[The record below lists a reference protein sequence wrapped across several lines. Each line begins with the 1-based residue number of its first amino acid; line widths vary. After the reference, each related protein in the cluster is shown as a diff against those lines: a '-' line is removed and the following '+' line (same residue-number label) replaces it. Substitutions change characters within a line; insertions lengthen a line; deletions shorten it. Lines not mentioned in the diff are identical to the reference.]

1 MWRRAAHPRSPRRR
15 VAESEVVVPAG
26 GSGPIVPRR
35 RIAAEL
41 RRLREERG
49 LTLDQVAGSVL
60 ISTSKLSRLENAQGS
75 PQLRDV
81 RDLIR
86 EYGIADTPL
95 AVELTQWTHQAR
107 QTAWWVDQTHSVAS
121 RPPGFDN
128 YVSFESEAERAWAY
142 TIPHIPVLLQTE
154 AYAREWYRATE
165 APDEATLR
173 DLVRLRMRRQDVL
186 TTRHPRPLQLV
197 AVTHEATLR
206 QLVGS
211 REIMKEQLDALLAD
225 PGDHVELRVFPF
237 TSAPTYTVSCPF
249 FEFADGSGGEAEA
262 SDQGGDLPGGVPSA
276 ADSGRFTVSIET
288 HAGFRH
294 IETPET
300 VATYRERFGTLL
312 RRSLDRDASRKLIE
326 QIAETFA

>member
-1 MWRRAAHPRSPRRR
+1 M
-15 VAESEVVVPAG
+15 PAT

-35 RIAAEL
+35 RIAFEL

-86 EYGIADTPL
+86 EYGIGDTPL
-95 AVELTQWTHQAR
+95 AAELTQWTHQAR

-154 AYAREWYRATE
+154 AYAREWYGATE
-165 APDEATLR
+165 EPDETTLR

-186 TTRHPRPLQLV
+186 TNRPPRPLQLV

-211 REIMKEQLDALLAD
+211 RQIMKEQLDSLLAEARD
-225 PGDHVELRVFPF
+225 NVDLRVFPF
-237 TSAPTYTVSCPF
+237 DAAPTYTVSCPF
-249 FEFADGSGGEAEA
+249 AIFEFADGSAGEAGA
-262 SDQGGDLPGGVPSA
+262 GDPPLGMPEPA
-276 ADSGRFTVSIET
+276 ESGRFTVSIET

-326 QIAETFA
+326 QIAESFA

>member
-1 MWRRAAHPRSPRRR
+1 MPT
-15 VAESEVVVPAG
+15 G

-95 AVELTQWTHQAR
+95 ATELTQWTHQAR

-165 APDEATLR
+165 APDESTLR

-186 TTRHPRPLQLV
+186 TNRQPRPLHLV

-211 REIMKEQLDALLAD
+211 REIMAEQLGALVAD
-225 PGDHVELRVFPF
+225 TRDNVDLRVFPF
-237 TSAPTYTVSCPF
+237 EAAPTYTVSCPF
-249 FEFADGSGGEAEA
+249 AIFEFADGSGGDAT
-262 SDQGGDLPGGVPSA
+262 GDPGGPTPGMPTPA
-276 ADSGRFTVSIET
+276 ESGRFTVSIET

-300 VATYRERFGTLL
+300 VATYHERFGTLL

-326 QIAETFA
+326 QIAESFA